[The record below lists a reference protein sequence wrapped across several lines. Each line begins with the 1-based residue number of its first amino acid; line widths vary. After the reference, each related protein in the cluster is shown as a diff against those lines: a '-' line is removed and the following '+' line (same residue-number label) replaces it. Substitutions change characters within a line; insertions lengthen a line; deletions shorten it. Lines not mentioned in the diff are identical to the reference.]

1 MKSLEQV
8 FGKVKAKH
16 HPKTTQLPPFQLP
29 DESRTLTIFRPVS
42 SDKNHHFKGQ
52 ATYWKRNN
60 RWELIGST
68 RSVNKWI
75 YDIPFADVEAAC
87 NSRSLPFQWAKSPPF
102 VNTIKFPSRRP
113 EVPASVH

>member
-1 MKSLEQV
+1 MRSLEQV

-16 HPKTTQLPPFQLP
+16 LPATTELPPFQLP
-29 DESRTLTIFRPVS
+29 DESLTLTIFRPVS

-60 RWELIGST
+60 RWELIGAS

-75 YDIPFADVEAAC
+75 YELPFEHVEESL
-87 NSRSLPFQWAKSPPF
+87 NSRNLPFQWSKSPPF

-113 EVPASVH
+113 EVTPSVH